1 MTPEITRRRAMQV
14 FGTATAATAR
24 LEGQQLAGEPEGR
37 ITPLGE
43 IINTFE
49 FELMAKRKLSAEVF
63 STVSGGD
70 RADIEQCTFRAQL
83 MVDTSKLNLTTELF
97 GQSLLAPIVA
107 GPASEQRK
115 IHADGELA
123 MVRGAAAAK
132 AIVVISSSTSYPIEE
147 IMKEAKGPVWA
158 QVFAGIRW
166 EQEKVRAQRA
176 VKLGCK
182 VVVITAR
189 TPQELDWV
197 GIDRMRQGLNV
208 PIVVKGIRNPRD
220 AASAVKHGVDGIVV
234 SNYGAA
240 LGPSPFAVLP
250 SVVDAVGGKVPVLID
265 GGFRR
270 GTDILKALIVGAQA
284 VLVTRPALWG
294 LAAYGADGVQAVLE
308 MTQTELARNMI
319 MIGASTPKELRRNMI
334 RFHKP

>member
-1 MTPEITRRRAMQV
+1 MLEVTRRRALQA
-14 FGTATAATAR
+14 FGTLAAATAR

-49 FELMAKRKLSAEVF
+49 FELMAKRKLSSEVF
-63 STVSGGD
+63 SAISGGD
-70 RADIEQCTFRAQL
+70 RTDLERCTFRAQL

-97 GQSLLAPIVA
+97 GQSMFAPIVA

-115 IHADGELA
+115 LHPDGELG

-132 AIVVISSSTSYPIEE
+132 AVVVISSSASYPIEKIIE
-147 IMKEAKGPVWA
+147 EAKGPVWA
-158 QVFAGIRW
+158 QVFAGVRW
-166 EQEKVRAQRA
+166 EQERARAQMA

-182 VVVITAR
+182 VIVITAK

-197 GIDRMRQGLNV
+197 SIDRMRKGLNV
-208 PIVVKGIRNPRD
+208 PVAIKGIRNLRD
-220 AASAVKHGVDGIVV
+220 AENAVKHGVEGIVV

-240 LGPSPFAVLP
+240 IGPSPFAVLP
-250 SVVDAVGGKVPVLID
+250 SVVDAVGGKIPVLVD

-270 GTDILKALIVGAQA
+270 GTDILKALILGAQA

-294 LAAYGADGVQAVLE
+294 LAGYGADGVQAALE
-308 MTQTELARNMI
+308 ILQTELARNMI
-319 MIGASTPKELRRNMI
+319 MIGAPTPKALSRSMI
-334 RFHKP
+334 RMHKT

>member
-1 MTPEITRRRAMQV
+1 MNLEVTRRRALQA
-14 FGTATAATAR
+14 FAAATGR
-24 LEGQQLAGEPEGR
+24 LEGQQLAGEPAGR

-49 FELMAKRKLSAEVF
+49 FELMAKRKLSGDVF
-63 STVSGGD
+63 STLSGGD
-70 RADIEQCTFRAQL
+70 RTDMERCTFRAQL

-97 GQSLLAPIVA
+97 GHSMFAPIVA
-107 GPASEQRK
+107 GPASEQGK
-115 IHADGELA
+115 IHLDGELG
-123 MVRGAAAAK
+123 MVRGGAAAK
-132 AIVVISSSTSYPIEE
+132 AVVVISSSTSYPIEQIIE
-147 IMKEAKGPVWA
+147 EAKGPVWA

-166 EQEKVRAQRA
+166 EQERARAQSA

-189 TPQELDWV
+189 TPQELDWA
-197 GIDRMRQGLNV
+197 GIDRMRQGLNI
-208 PIVVKGIRNPRD
+208 PIEVKGIRNPRD
-220 AASAVKHGVDGIVV
+220 AATAVSHGVDGIVV

-240 LGPSPFAVLP
+240 LGPSPFAALP
-250 SVVDAVGGKVPVLID
+250 SVVDAVGGKIPVLID

-284 VLVTRPALWG
+284 VLITRPALWG

-308 MTQTELARNMI
+308 MMQTELARNMI
-319 MIGASTPKELRRNMI
+319 MIGAATPKELKRNMI
-334 RFHKP
+334 RMQP

>member
-1 MTPEITRRRAMQV
+1 MTPEITRRSALQA
-14 FGTATAATAR
+14 FGTAVGAMAR

-70 RADIEQCTFRAQL
+70 RADLENCTFRAQL

-97 GQSLLAPIVA
+97 GQSMFAPILA

-115 IHADGELA
+115 LHPDGELG

-132 AIVVISSSTSYPIEE
+132 AVVVLSSATSYSIEK
-147 IMKEAKGPVWA
+147 IMEDAKGPVWA

-166 EQEKVRAQRA
+166 EQERARAQRA
-176 VKLGCK
+176 VKVGCK

-189 TPQELDWV
+189 TPQDLDWV
-197 GIDRMRQGLNV
+197 GIDSMRQGLGV
-208 PIVVKGIRNPRD
+208 PIIVKGIRNTRD
-220 AASAVKHGVDGIVV
+220 AESAVKHRLDGIIV
-234 SNYGAA
+234 SNYGGASA
-240 LGPSPFAVLP
+240 PSPFAVLP
-250 SVVDAVGGKVPVLID
+250 SVVDAVGGKIPVLID

-308 MTQTELARNMI
+308 MAQTELARNMI
-319 MIGASTPKELRRNMI
+319 MIGAPTPKELRRNMI
-334 RFHKP
+334 RIHKP